1 MNSPYLAGFLSIVM
15 HAPDIKSPRI
25 DRMIRARNTW
35 LREMQYVIV
44 HGGDGPG
51 TRPSWNTTD
60 ARLPF
65 TNVEHGFLIDYPD
78 SPGCTWTG
86 SSAEINQGSLA
97 PHKDCQKSPLG
108 IPSTYQIR
116 KLALALG
123 PVGRGT
129 VHPFGS
135 DKPPCTA
142 NTKEHALNRL
152 IQRASGHTGAFSK
165 REL

>member
-1 MNSPYLAGFLSIVM
+1 MTSPYLAGFLSIVM

-25 DRMIRARNTW
+25 DRVIRARNTW

-65 TNVEHGFLIDYPD
+65 TNAQHGFLIDYPD

-86 SSAEINQGSLA
+86 SSTETNQGSLA

-108 IPSTYQIR
+108 VPSTYQI
-116 KLALALG
+116 
-123 PVGRGT
+123 
-129 VHPFGS
+129 GS
-135 DKPPCTA
+135 IRERTEPLREFYGQMIHGQTL
-142 NTKEHALNRL
+142 HGHLL
-152 IQRASGHTGAFSK
+152 WMMIQWQFQV
-165 REL
+165 E